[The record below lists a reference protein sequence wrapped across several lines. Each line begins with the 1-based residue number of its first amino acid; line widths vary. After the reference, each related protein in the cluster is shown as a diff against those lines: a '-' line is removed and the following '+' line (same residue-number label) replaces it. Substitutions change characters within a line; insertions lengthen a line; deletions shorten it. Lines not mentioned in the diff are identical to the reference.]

1 MRIGELASRTGES
14 VKTLRYWSERGLL
27 ETARG
32 DNGYRLYAEASL
44 SRVSFIRSAQRLG
57 FTLGELAGI
66 LVVRARGERP
76 CADALEKL
84 QCHLDEVERRI
95 ETLED
100 LRDAL
105 TQRLAWARA
114 HPDARCEDDC
124 VYLAPPGPSA
134 AAHP

>member
-57 FTLGELAGI
+57 FTVIEFSEQ
-66 LVVRARGERP
+66 RGN
-76 CADALEKL
+76 AA
-84 QCHLDEVERRI
+84 
-95 ETLED
+95 
-100 LRDAL
+100 
-105 TQRLAWARA
+105 RLAWARRLSGCEPVGEGHLYFA
-114 HPDARCEDDC
+114 AQRRSARR
-124 VYLAPPGPSA
+124 L
-134 AAHP
+134 